1 MSESISTQ
9 GRLIKQLPPE
19 LFNKI
24 AAGEVVQR
32 PGSVVKELLDNAIDS
47 GAGHIEVIVVNAGRT
62 LIQVSDNGSGI
73 YKDDLPFCFEQ
84 HATSKISEVEDLFN
98 IRSLGFRG
106 EAMSSIASVAQVTL
120 KSRTHEEDSGWEYEV
135 WGGEKKHL
143 QPVPMEPG
151 TTVSVK
157 NLFYNVPARRQFL
170 KTNATEFRHILNAF
184 QQAALANPDIA
195 FTLITDT
202 NEMYK
207 LPVQDLKGRIT
218 GMFGKNY
225 KASLIPVEEETTYLS
240 ISGYLI
246 DPKLAKKTRGEQFL
260 FVNGRPFMSRYLAYI
275 IQNCYSDWIGRNEYP
290 FYALNFT
297 VDPSDVDVN
306 VHPTKLEVKFED
318 ERGVASIT
326 RTVVKKALHDFLS
339 IPLQRRSGG
348 ERESE
353 DRYDLDFL
361 QQRSG
366 GGFGRDSSSDS
377 GFSPSNEQRE
387 EGTTQRFQSRINRS
401 SLSGMSGSQASGLM
415 YDQSV
420 ESTQQTRL
428 ETKDQQQENQN
439 KPNYNRDRGFWQLHD
454 RFILSQTRSGL
465 CIVDQHL
472 AHKRIL
478 FEKAL
483 SSAQSGLPSTQQLL
497 FAQTIEFSASDFE
510 LLKELNDDI
519 LRMGFNI
526 QLLSGSTAI
535 VTGVPADLRLGD
547 EKNVIESILSAYQEL
562 KNIKQFDQREKL
574 ALAMASKAAIPR
586 GRKLSLPE
594 MEHLIDELFACDD
607 PFKEPLGKPTLQY
620 LPLEEFIAK
629 FR

>member
-47 GAGHIEVIVVNAGRT
+47 GADQIEVIIVNAGRT

-73 YKDDLPFCFEQ
+73 YKDDLPLCFEQ
-84 HATSKISEVEDLFN
+84 HATSKISEVDDLFN

-120 KSRTHEEDSGWEYEV
+120 KSRTHEEDSGWEFEI

-170 KTNATEFRHILNAF
+170 KTDATEFRHILNAF
-184 QQAALANPDIA
+184 QQAALANPDIG

-207 LPVQDLKGRIT
+207 LPAQDLKDRIT

-225 KASLIPVEEETTYLS
+225 RASLIPVEEETTYLS

-275 IQNCYSDWIGRNEYP
+275 IQSCYSDWIGRNEYP

-348 ERESE
+348 EKERE
-353 DRYDLDFL
+353 DRYDLSFL
-361 QQRSG
+361 QQSGGTASPNLADERSG
-366 GGFGRDSSSDS
+366 RS
-377 GFSPSNEQRE
+377 

-401 SLSGMSGSQASGLM
+401 SLSGIGGSQASDLM

-420 ESTQQTRL
+420 EPTQQTRL
-428 ETKDQQQENQN
+428 ETEGQQKSSN
-439 KPNYNRDRGFWQLHD
+439 KPNYNRERGFWQLHD

-562 KNIKQFDQREKL
+562 KNIRNFDQREKL
-574 ALAMASKAAIPR
+574 AIAMASKAAIPR